1 MSRIGKQPIEIP
13 SGVTVNSSGST
24 VSVKGGKGLLEL
36 NVRDEIKVAVDGTT
50 VNVTRADDSRQARA
64 LHGLTR
70 TLVSNMIVGV
80 SEGFQKNLEIVGV
93 GYKADVKG
101 DVLTMTLGYS
111 HVIPYKL
118 PKGITAK
125 VDKNV
130 AINISGADKQVVGQ
144 VAAELRAL
152 RPPEPYKGKGV
163 KYEGEHIKRKAGK
176 AGKAGA

>member
-1 MSRIGKQPIEIP
+1 MSRIGKQPIEVP
-13 SGVTVNSSGST
+13 SGVTVSLSGNT

-36 NVRDEIKVAVDGTT
+36 DIRDEVKVKVDGST
-50 VNVTRADDSRQARA
+50 VNVTRADDSRTARS

-70 TLVSNMIVGV
+70 SLVANMVKGV
-80 SEGFQKNLEIVGV
+80 SDGFEKNLEIIGV
-93 GYKADVKG
+93 GYKADIKG

-125 VDKNV
+125 VDKNTNV
-130 AINISGADKQVVGQ
+130 NISGADKQVVGQ